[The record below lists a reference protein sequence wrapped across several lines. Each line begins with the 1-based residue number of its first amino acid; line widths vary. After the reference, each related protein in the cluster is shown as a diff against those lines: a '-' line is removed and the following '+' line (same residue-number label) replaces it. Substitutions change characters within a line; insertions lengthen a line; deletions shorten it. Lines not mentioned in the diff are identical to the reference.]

1 MLAMDLC
8 LTVLF
13 VSIFTAALSQ
23 KADVAGLRRVEDQ
36 MRQLAMTVSQS
47 QGIGSDELHKFRREL
62 LHVVDGKA
70 DGKHVA
76 ALVDQK
82 VNVVDM
88 NEALNKLSAA
98 IQTNSFNNTSSVKED
113 RVEVINKELMALH
126 SRMNAEYVFV
136 FCFQTQ
142 CCVQC
147 FVVDCFFPFS
157 SSFAPFYV

>member
-13 VSIFTAALSQ
+13 VSIFTALSQ

-136 FCFQTQ
+136 FVFK
-142 CCVQC
+142 
-147 FVVDCFFPFS
+147 
-157 SSFAPFYV
+157 FAFTVSENPNLKPG